1 MCETKK
7 LCRLIEKK
15 VSWKD
20 KYRYSFARD
29 IIIDIISESPEKLS
43 DIKKY
48 YQYKNQLAQREN
60 DNNVR
65 FAITTI
71 VAIISMFISS
81 VVQLKISD
89 NAKMGVTYIFIY
101 IPLWY
106 ITTYLIL
113 SCFVKYTSRN
123 VLFIADIVDS
133 INASDLTAK
142 KRN

>member
-15 VSWKD
+15 VSWRD

-101 IPLWY
+101 ILLWY
-106 ITTYLIL
+106 IVAHLIL

>member
-101 IPLWY
+101 ILLWY
-106 ITTYLIL
+106 IVAHLIL

>member
-65 FAITTI
+65 FAITTM

-101 IPLWY
+101 ILLWY
-106 ITTYLIL
+106 IIAHLIL

-123 VLFIADIVDS
+123 VLFIADIMDS

>member
-101 IPLWY
+101 ILLWY
-106 ITTYLIL
+106 IIAHLIL

-123 VLFIADIVDS
+123 ILFIADIVDS
-133 INASDLTAK
+133 INESDLTAK

>member
-101 IPLWY
+101 ILLWY
-106 ITTYLIL
+106 IIAHLIL

-123 VLFIADIVDS
+123 ILFIADIVDS

>member
-15 VSWKD
+15 VSWRD

-48 YQYKNQLAQREN
+48 YQYKNQFVQKEN
-60 DNNVR
+60 VKDIQ
-65 FAITTI
+65 FTITII
-71 VAIISMFISS
+71 VAIISMFVSA
-81 VVQLKISD
+81 VVQLNIPDST
-89 NAKMGVTYIFIY
+89 KMGVANILIY
-101 IPLWY
+101 IPLVY
-106 ITTYLIL
+106 IMMHEAFSGINKH
-113 SCFVKYTSRN
+113 SKKKF
-123 VLFIADIVDS
+123 LFISDIVDS
-133 INASDLTAK
+133 INVSDLTAK

>member
-29 IIIDIISESPEKLS
+29 I
-43 DIKKY
+43 KKY
-48 YQYKNQLAQREN
+48 YQHNNQLMQKEN
-60 DNNVR
+60 ENNIQ
-65 FAITTI
+65 FIITTMT
-71 VAIISMFISS
+71 AIISIFIS
-81 VVQLKISD
+81 VVAQLNVSD
-89 NAKMGVTYIFIY
+89 NIKIGAAFSFVFILFSYLFMHGVVLGINKH
-101 IPLWY
+101 
-106 ITTYLIL
+106 
-113 SCFVKYTSRN
+113 SKKKS
-123 VLFIADIVDS
+123 LFIADIVDS

>member
-15 VSWKD
+15 VSWRD

-101 IPLWY
+101 ILLWY
-106 ITTYLIL
+106 IIAHLIL

>member
-101 IPLWY
+101 ILLWY
-106 ITTYLIL
+106 IIAHLIL

>member
-48 YQYKNQLAQREN
+48 YQHNNQLMQKL
-60 DNNVR
+60 NV
-65 FAITTI
+65 
-71 VAIISMFISS
+71 
-81 VVQLKISD
+81 SD
-89 NAKMGVTYIFIY
+89 NIKIGAAFSFVFILFSYLFMHGVVLGINKH
-101 IPLWY
+101 
-106 ITTYLIL
+106 
-113 SCFVKYTSRN
+113 SKKKS
-123 VLFIADIVDS
+123 LFIADIVDS

>member
-89 NAKMGVTYIFIY
+89 NAKMEVTYIFIY
-101 IPLWY
+101 ILLWY
-106 ITTYLIL
+106 IITHLIL

>member
-101 IPLWY
+101 ILLWY
-106 ITTYLIL
+106 IIAHLIL
-113 SCFVKYTSRN
+113 SCFVKYASRN

>member
-89 NAKMGVTYIFIY
+89 NAKMGVTYTFIY

>member
-7 LCRLIEKK
+7 ICGLIEKK
-15 VSWKD
+15 VSWRD
-20 KYRYSFARD
+20 KYRYGFARN

-71 VAIISMFISS
+71 VAIISMFISA

-89 NAKMGVTYIFIY
+89 NAKMEVTYIFIY
-101 IPLWY
+101 ILLWY
-106 ITTYLIL
+106 ISTHLIL

>member
-89 NAKMGVTYIFIY
+89 RTVALLGY
-101 IPLWY
+101 
-106 ITTYLIL
+106 
-113 SCFVKYTSRN
+113 SG
-123 VLFIADIVDS
+123 
-133 INASDLTAK
+133 
-142 KRN
+142 

>member
-15 VSWKD
+15 VSWRD

-29 IIIDIISESPEKLS
+29 IIIDIISEYPEKLS

-101 IPLWY
+101 ILLWY
-106 ITTYLIL
+106 IVAHLIL

>member
-48 YQYKNQLAQREN
+48 YQHNNQLMQKEN
-60 DNNVR
+60 ENNIQ
-65 FAITTI
+65 FTITTMT
-71 VAIISMFISS
+71 AIISIFIS
-81 VVQLKISD
+81 VIAQLNVSD
-89 NAKMGVTYIFIY
+89 NIKIGAAFSFVFLLFSYLFMHGVVLGINKH
-101 IPLWY
+101 
-106 ITTYLIL
+106 
-113 SCFVKYTSRN
+113 SKKKS
-123 VLFIADIVDS
+123 LFIADIVDS

>member
-1 MCETKK
+1 M
-7 LCRLIEKK
+7 
-15 VSWKD
+15 SWKD

-101 IPLWY
+101 ILLWY
-106 ITTYLIL
+106 IIAHLIL

>member
-89 NAKMGVTYIFIY
+89 NAKMGVMYIFIY
-101 IPLWY
+101 ILLWY
-106 ITTYLIL
+106 IIAHLIL
-113 SCFVKYTSRN
+113 SCFVRYTNRN
-123 VLFIADIVDS
+123 VLFISDIVDS

-142 KRN
+142 KCN

>member
-1 MCETKK
+1 MKLKK
-7 LCRLIEKK
+7 LCRIIEKK

-101 IPLWY
+101 ILLWY
-106 ITTYLIL
+106 IIAHLIL

>member
-7 LCRLIEKK
+7 ICRLIEKK

-71 VAIISMFISS
+71 VAIISMFISA

-89 NAKMGVTYIFIY
+89 NAKMEVTYIFIY
-101 IPLWY
+101 ILLWY
-106 ITTYLIL
+106 ISTHLIL

>member
-15 VSWKD
+15 VSWRD

-71 VAIISMFISS
+71 VAIISMFISA

-89 NAKMGVTYIFIY
+89 NAKMEVTYIFIY
-101 IPLWY
+101 ILLWY
-106 ITTYLIL
+106 ISTHLIL